1 MKMLLHDPAARWT
14 EALPLGNGRLGAMV
28 FGDPAASRFQLNEDS
43 CWTGSPATAVGN
55 RHDDR
60 PVGGSEVLA
69 PLRAALARGDRRE
82 ATRLEQM
89 LQRGYTQAYQP
100 LADLVIE
107 QAAAGPSAVST
118 RRILDLA
125 AATASTRW
133 TAPTGE
139 PAEDRG
145 PLATLET
152 TETSWISAA
161 DQVLVIERRADHGD
175 LGPLRLRLTSP
186 QQDSATSVVDG
197 ALQLTA
203 RMAADVRREGKQER
217 LVPDP
222 APGAAVTALVLARLE
237 HDGTAEPGPDGT
249 LRVDG
254 ATRLRIVLTAVTD
267 SRGAQEVPH
276 GDRDRLAAQA
286 GIVLDAALARPAAE
300 LAARHVAAHRELW
313 DRTAVRLVPS
323 HAEEIEVVPLLART
337 AADGDSRLLAQ
348 LAAAYGRYLLISS
361 SRPGTLP
368 ANLQGVWNQE
378 LLPPWHGD
386 YTTNIN
392 VEMNYWP
399 AEPAGLPECHEPLL
413 DWLEDLARSG
423 QRTARALYGLPG
435 WTAHHNADRWAFTA
449 PVGDGAFDPV
459 WSMWPLAGAW
469 LCWHVREHWDFSR
482 DPAVLERFWPV
493 LRGAAEFLEAWL
505 VEIEPGV
512 LGTSPST
519 SPENRFRTADG
530 FETGLD
536 VSTTADLAMLRDH
549 FRTTL
554 EAAAELG
561 IEDPLLPRL
570 RTALEQLPAERIDA
584 HGRIAEWWQDHEEA
598 DPLHRHQ
605 THLYSVLPGDAVTVA
620 DRELA
625 AAATASLDAR
635 GPDSTGWSLAWR
647 VGLRAR
653 LHDAEAAHRSLLAFL
668 APVEDP
674 DAPGPHGRAG
684 LYGNLFCAH
693 PPFQIDGNLGITAAI
708 LEMIVQSHAG
718 AIDLL
723 PALPEGWAEGSVRG
737 VRLRGAASL
746 DLDWSGGAL
755 TRVVL
760 RAASPAGRS
769 TPDSQRTLVL
779 RHRGR
784 ELAVEL
790 PGGAPVEVDPAAL
803 AR

>member
-1 MKMLLHDPAARWT
+1 
-14 EALPLGNGRLGAMV
+14 
-28 FGDPAASRFQLNEDS
+28 
-43 CWTGSPATAVGN
+43 
-55 RHDDR
+55 
-60 PVGGSEVLA
+60 
-69 PLRAALARGDRRE
+69 
-82 ATRLEQM
+82 
-89 LQRGYTQAYQP
+89 
-100 LADLVIE
+100 
-107 QAAAGPSAVST
+107 
-118 RRILDLA
+118 
-125 AATASTRW
+125 
-133 TAPTGE
+133 
-139 PAEDRG
+139 
-145 PLATLET
+145 
-152 TETSWISAA
+152 
-161 DQVLVIERRADHGD
+161 
-175 LGPLRLRLTSP
+175 
-186 QQDSATSVVDG
+186 
-197 ALQLTA
+197 
-203 RMAADVRREGKQER
+203 
-217 LVPDP
+217 
-222 APGAAVTALVLARLE
+222 
-237 HDGTAEPGPDGT
+237 
-249 LRVDG
+249 
-254 ATRLRIVLTAVTD
+254 
-267 SRGAQEVPH
+267 
-276 GDRDRLAAQA
+276 
-286 GIVLDAALARPAAE
+286 
-300 LAARHVAAHRELW
+300 
-313 DRTAVRLVPS
+313 
-323 HAEEIEVVPLLART
+323 
-337 AADGDSRLLAQ
+337 
-348 LAAAYGRYLLISS
+348 
-361 SRPGTLP
+361 
-368 ANLQGVWNQE
+368 
-378 LLPPWHGD
+378 
-386 YTTNIN
+386 
-392 VEMNYWP
+392 
-399 AEPAGLPECHEPLL
+399 
-413 DWLEDLARSG
+413 
-423 QRTARALYGLPG
+423 
-435 WTAHHNADRWAFTA
+435 
-449 PVGDGAFDPV
+449 
-459 WSMWPLAGAW
+459 
-469 LCWHVREHWDFSR
+469 
-482 DPAVLERFWPV
+482 
-493 LRGAAEFLEAWL
+493 
-505 VEIEPGV
+505 
-512 LGTSPST
+512 
-519 SPENRFRTADG
+519 
-530 FETGLD
+530 
-536 VSTTADLAMLRDH
+536 MLRDH

-746 DLDWSGGAL
+746 DLDWSGGAP